1 MCDFS
6 QKIIPIKYRKSQKE
20 YFGKKG
26 MTLDIDI
33 FFYKLNDSITK
44 KVYMA
49 AVDVLLM
56 FCYYYHV
63 AIIQTAATEY

>member
-1 MCDFS
+1 
-6 QKIIPIKYRKSQKE
+6 
-20 YFGKKG
+20 